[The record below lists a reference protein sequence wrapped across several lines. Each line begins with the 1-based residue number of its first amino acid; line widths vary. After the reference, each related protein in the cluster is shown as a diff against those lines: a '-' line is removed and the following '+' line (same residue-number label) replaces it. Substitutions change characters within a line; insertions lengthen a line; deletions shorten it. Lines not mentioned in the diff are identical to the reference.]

1 MCQKIL
7 LAVAA
12 LAFGCSA
19 GVLGAETEQWDIFE
33 LTLKGPSDGNPFADV
48 RFSVEFRRKDEVFKP
63 EGFYDGN
70 GIYKVRFMP
79 DATGNW
85 TYVTRSNR
93 KDLDGKKGHFT
104 CTKARSG
111 NHGPV
116 RVHNTFHFAYADG
129 TAYRQIGTTCYAW
142 VHQGDAMEEKTLATL
157 KKAPFNK
164 MRMCIFPK
172 DFAYNKNEPV
182 YYAYEGKPLKDW
194 DFTRFNPAFWRHF
207 EKRVGQLRD
216 MGIEADIIIF
226 HPYDRWGFKKM
237 GHENNLFYLRYLVA
251 RLAAYRNV
259 WWSFANEFGLLKW
272 PMKHWDQYMQ
282 LVQQIDPYD
291 HLRGIHNY
299 HTWYDHTKPWVTHC
313 SVQDKNFRAG
323 RERRR
328 KYRKPIIYDECRY
341 EGGPKGPGFGRLTG
355 QEMTWHFWLGT
366 VAGCYVGHGE
376 TYPHPQDLLW
386 WAKGGV
392 LYGDSPVRIA
402 FLKKILEEGPPEGLD
417 PIEKP
422 WARNYAA
429 GKEDDYYLFYF
440 GTDKPTKWT
449 FELPEGKIFQAE
461 VIDTWNMTIVPKGTY
476 SGNFTIDLPG
486 KPYIAVR
493 ILKVQPK
500 QDYAIRLTRSAPGE
514 KGRSEAKATVD
525 KSEGIAPLTV
535 KFSTPWKQKC
545 HWDFGGAGS
554 STERSPVHTFKK
566 PGIYTVTLTITDED
580 GGASGAAT
588 LTVNVDRNSRDP
600 VVKFGFAGGDYP
612 KVTLH
617 GGKITR
623 LKDGTYDLGSGEPFT
638 WIKVG
643 QTPMKELER
652 ARSFTIVGWLKAS
665 SMKVGP
671 GGNRILFSL
680 QRNRSGID
688 LVHHADG
695 AMRLAVNEW
704 PDRIR
709 NDSSNGKVQ
718 VGKWIF
724 FAVTYD
730 ASKQKDNVC
739 WYFGDESVPARLDR
753 KTSYNNGSV
762 DEDTGDLVIGNFN
775 KTLQGAGLNRQFRGR
790 MRGIQI
796 YASRIGERGALSL
809 DAIRKLQ
816 R

>member
-1 MCQKIL
+1 
-7 LAVAA
+7 
-12 LAFGCSA
+12 
-19 GVLGAETEQWDIFE
+19 
-33 LTLKGPSDGNPFADV
+33 
-48 RFSVEFRRKDEVFKP
+48 
-63 EGFYDGN
+63 
-70 GIYKVRFMP
+70 
-79 DATGNW
+79 
-85 TYVTRSNR
+85 
-93 KDLDGKKGHFT
+93 
-104 CTKARSG
+104 
-111 NHGPV
+111 
-116 RVHNTFHFAYADG
+116 
-129 TAYRQIGTTCYAW
+129 
-142 VHQGDAMEEKTLATL
+142 
-157 KKAPFNK
+157 
-164 MRMCIFPK
+164 
-172 DFAYNKNEPV
+172 
-182 YYAYEGKPLKDW
+182 
-194 DFTRFNPAFWRHF
+194 
-207 EKRVGQLRD
+207 
-216 MGIEADIIIF
+216 
-226 HPYDRWGFKKM
+226 
-237 GHENNLFYLRYLVA
+237 
-251 RLAAYRNV
+251 
-259 WWSFANEFGLLKW
+259 
-272 PMKHWDQYMQ
+272 
-282 LVQQIDPYD
+282 
-291 HLRGIHNY
+291 
-299 HTWYDHTKPWVTHC
+299 
-313 SVQDKNFRAG
+313 
-323 RERRR
+323 
-328 KYRKPIIYDECRY
+328 
-341 EGGPKGPGFGRLTG
+341 
-355 QEMTWHFWLGT
+355 
-366 VAGCYVGHGE
+366 
-376 TYPHPQDLLW
+376 
-386 WAKGGV
+386 V

-545 HWDFGGAGS
+545 HWDFGGTGS
-554 STERSPVHTFKK
+554 STERSPVHTFNK

-580 GGASGAAT
+580 GASGAAT
-588 LTVNVDRNSRDP
+588 LAVNVDRNSRDP

-643 QTPMKELER
+643 KTPMKELER

-695 AMRLAVNEW
+695 GMRLAVNEW

-762 DEDTGDLVIGNFN
+762 DKDTGDLVIGNFN
-775 KTLQGAGLNRQFRGR
+775 KTLQSAGLNRQFRGR

-796 YASRIGERGALSL
+796 YASRIDERGALSL